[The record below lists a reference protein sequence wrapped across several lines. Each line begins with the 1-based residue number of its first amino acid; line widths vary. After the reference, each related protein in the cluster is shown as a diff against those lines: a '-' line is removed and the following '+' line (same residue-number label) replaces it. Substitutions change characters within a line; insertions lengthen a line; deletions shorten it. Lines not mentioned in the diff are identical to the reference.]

1 MNSYHSRIIRLLVF
15 LSLLGFLIM
24 AIAVSQV
31 DIKLV
36 FKHVLKQNKNII
48 RNHTSVE
55 TVGSTSNI
63 ENSTDVSWLIIFWS
77 TVFGSVPKWWE
88 GKWKRG
94 DCPVACELTVDH
106 SRVNEAN
113 AFAVHARDPHMMPP
127 THSVPWI
134 LLTQENPVY
143 TSVLGNPGFMSKF
156 NLLQSYRLDSDFPF
170 PTFNEPN
177 LKAPVS
183 FSNKT
188 GLILAA
194 FSNCEKVRIEYMRQL
209 MKFVTVDSYGGC
221 LRNKHN
227 LVQRYGKD
235 YRLAKSELARKY
247 KFTLVFFNQDCDY
260 FVDAQLTHALDAGSV
275 PVIMGTDKLDEFLP
289 GNLRNAVIK
298 VRDFKSPR
306 HLADYILYL
315 SKSET
320 EYNNFLDWKWKG
332 IGDIT
337 GTAIGYFWKPDY
349 PIFCQICVALSHGR
363 VHKEGLQTIPCKPRA
378 YEDWGIIAGA

>member
-1 MNSYHSRIIRLLVF
+1 MNSSHSRVIRLLVF

-24 AIAVSQV
+24 AMVVSQV

-36 FKHVLKQNKNII
+36 FKHLLKQNKNII
-48 RNHTSVE
+48 RNPTSVE
-55 TVGSTSNI
+55 TVGFTSNI
-63 ENSTDVSWLIIFWS
+63 ENSTDISWLIIFWS
-77 TVFGSVPKWWE
+77 TLYKRVPKSWE
-88 GKWKRG
+88 GTWKRG

-113 AFAVHARDPHMMPP
+113 AFVVSARDPHMMPP

-134 LLTQENPVY
+134 LMTRENPVY
-143 TSVLGNPGFMSKF
+143 TPTLRNPGFMSKF

-183 FSNKT
+183 FSNKA
-188 GLILAA
+188 GLIFAA

-221 LRNKHN
+221 LRNKQD
-227 LVQRYGKD
+227 LVKRYGENYK
-235 YRLAKSELARKY
+235 LTKSELARKY

-260 FVDAQLTHALDAGSV
+260 FVDDQLTHALNAGSV
-275 PVIMGTDKLDEFLP
+275 PVVMGTDKLDEFLP

-298 VRDFKSPR
+298 VRDFKV
-306 HLADYILYL
+306 H
-315 SKSET
+315 
-320 EYNNFLDWKWKG
+320 
-332 IGDIT
+332 
-337 GTAIGYFWKPDY
+337 AI
-349 PIFCQICVALSHGR
+349 
-363 VHKEGLQTIPCKPRA
+363 
-378 YEDWGIIAGA
+378 